1 MAAALVASTVAAAA
15 PSTPPNFVFLLSE
28 SLDGRLLRPG
38 SPALIPNIRRLM
50 SQGVT
55 FDTAY
60 ANSPVWCVA
69 CATLCGDRSGCWT
82 MDVAVCYVPEVDV
95 MGGDARSVVT
105 R

>member
-1 MAAALVASTVAAAA
+1 MWAVAAALVASTVAAAA

-69 CATLCGDRSGCWT
+69 CATLRCWT